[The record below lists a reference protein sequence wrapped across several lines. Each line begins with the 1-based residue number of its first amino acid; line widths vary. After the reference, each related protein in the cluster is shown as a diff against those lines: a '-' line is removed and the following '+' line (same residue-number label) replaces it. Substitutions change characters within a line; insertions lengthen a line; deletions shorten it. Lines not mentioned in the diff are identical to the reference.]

1 MSRDERDR
9 IRAEYAD
16 LFGITSLVLAQKS
29 RKSAAWMA
37 EACEE
42 ERESRDRCLEIR
54 ES

>member
-1 MSRDERDR
+1 MSRDERNR
-9 IRAEYAD
+9 IRAEYAE
-16 LFGITSLVLAQKS
+16 LFGTTSLILTQKS

-42 ERESRDRCLEIR
+42 EREIRDRCLEIR